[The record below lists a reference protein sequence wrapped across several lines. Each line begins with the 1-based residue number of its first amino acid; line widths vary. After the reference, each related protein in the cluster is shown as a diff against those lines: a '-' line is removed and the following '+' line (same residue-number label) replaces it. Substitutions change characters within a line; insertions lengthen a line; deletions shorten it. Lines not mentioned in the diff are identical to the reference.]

1 MNELANTEG
10 AKEMKWPWSNSDV
23 SITERVTETFD
34 AQNELIDRKV
44 EKLEN
49 DHIQAQGL
57 LDAFKLL
64 DGEAIDKVKAIL
76 KAIDVKKVEKLM
88 KMIDFNEEGELKL
101 KIELGVKKV

>member
-1 MNELANTEG
+1 
-10 AKEMKWPWSNSDV
+10 MKWPWSNSDV

-88 KMIDFNEEGELKL
+88 KMIEFNEEGELKL
-101 KIELGVKKV
+101 KIELGVKKA